1 MDGLHHM
8 MAKWLLAAALMGA
21 LPATLH
27 ARQPTPSPPSVQR
40 GQPDPSKLEGI
51 CTAIY
56 RQRVDTSS
64 PGNYKYAYE
73 RKIYEAAGVD
83 FENDTQASARAK
95 IQKMW
100 IDQRQR
106 LRCDGTNFPI
116 ANGSVLK
123 YAIETR
129 TYTFL
134 DNATRFWR
142 VDLNLVDDAD
152 GATVLD
158 YLSDRILE
166 NRGSALEP
174 TLRNYYDRLRHYG
187 ARHCRELPDTSACAP
202 WEMERTD
209 PLNRAPARPGRNAI
223 E

>member
-1 MDGLHHM
+1 M
-8 MAKWLLAAALMGA
+8 LLAAVPAISQA
-21 LPATLH
+21 QPLP
-27 ARQPTPSPPSVQR
+27 SGPPSVPK

-51 CTAIY
+51 CTDIY

-64 PGNYKYAYE
+64 PGNYTYAYE

-100 IDQRQR
+100 VDQRQR
-106 LRCDGTNFPI
+106 LRCDGTDFPV

-123 YAIETR
+123 FAIEMD
-129 TYTFL
+129 TFNL
-134 DNATRFWR
+134 IDNATRFWR
-142 VDLNLVDDAD
+142 VELNFVDESD

-158 YLSDRILE
+158 YMSDRMLE
-166 NRGSALEP
+166 ANGTPRGR
-174 TLRNYYDRLRHYG
+174 TLRGYYDNLRRYG
-187 ARHCRELPDTSACAP
+187 ARHCRELPDTTACAP
-202 WEMERTD
+202 WELLRTD